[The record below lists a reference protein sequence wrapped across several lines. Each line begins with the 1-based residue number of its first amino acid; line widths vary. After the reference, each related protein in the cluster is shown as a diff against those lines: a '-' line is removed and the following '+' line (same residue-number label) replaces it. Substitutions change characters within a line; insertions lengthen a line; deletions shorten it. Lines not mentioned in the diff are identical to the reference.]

1 MFNKNLVIR
10 FQDHIKNIFTVI
22 KLASFQSTGMA
33 YYTQTN
39 KCCSTSGHKNRNHK
53 NKNRN
58 HTIISIDA
66 ETAFGKI
73 KHSFIIRQARDARN
87 TYQHNKGYK

>member
-10 FQDHIKNIFTVI
+10 FQDHIKNIFTMI

-53 NKNRN
+53 KNQESYDNLNRC
-58 HTIISIDA
+58 
-66 ETAFGKI
+66 
-73 KHSFIIRQARDARN
+73 RDSLWQN
-87 TYQHNKGYK
+87 QTFLHNKTG